1 MLWENFSKN
10 IRIEIVNQLVY
21 FLRNFGG
28 AWVTDETLYVDRYG
42 SEDSKNMF
50 GLVWNLVAQACVTA
64 EVENFQT
71 PETADFLPGTPTIEC
86 RSSTV
91 GGFMCHTWGLWS
103 AVQLIIS
110 CKVLRK
116 RWTKS
121 TSTKCG
127 TLIKPQSSSYNQW
140 WYLQLKIWTFSCHQQ
155 SSAA

>member
-1 MLWENFSKN
+1 MHFLHISFQSS
-10 IRIEIVNQLVY
+10 IVNQLVF
-21 FLRNFGG
+21 FLPNFGG
-28 AWVTDETLYVDRYG
+28 AWVTAETLYVDRYG

-50 GLVWNLVAQACVTA
+50 GLVWNLVGRACVTA
-64 EVENFQT
+64 KVENFWT
-71 PETADFLPGTPTIEC
+71 HETADFWPGNPTIEC

-116 RWTKS
+116 RWIKS
-121 TSTKCG
+121 PSTKCG
-127 TLIKPQSSSYNQW
+127 TLIKPQSSFYNQW
-140 WYLQLKIWTFSCHQQ
+140 WYLQLKIRTFSCHQL